1 MFKNQKILITGVGKG
16 IGREIFL
23 KALKEGAFVIGVTRS
38 KKDFKETFH
47 FRGQHKFFYGDISRQ
62 TTIKKIFD
70 YLKKNKIKL
79 TGLVNNAG
87 IRQRKKFEK
96 ITKKDLRKIMENNFE
111 APFSIIQKFCENC
124 DKKKNCSIVNIG
136 SIVGEK
142 GLSELSGYGASK
154 AALNGLTK
162 CLMSEFSKN
171 YKMIRINCINPGF
184 VKTSF
189 YKKFK
194 KNKKLYN
201 WTLNKTPLKRWANS
215 NEISNLIFF
224 LLSESSTY
232 INGQCINID
241 GGWTSQ

>member
-23 KALKEGAFVIGVTRS
+23 KSIKSGAFVIGVTRS
-38 KKDFKETFH
+38 KKDIKKIPQKIGKYKIFH
-47 FRGQHKFFYGDISRQ
+47 GDISKLS
-62 TTIKKIFD
+62 TINKIFS
-70 YLKKNKIKL
+70 YLKKNKVQL

-87 IRQRKKFEK
+87 VRQRKKFEK
-96 ITKKDLRKIMENNFE
+96 ITKKDLSYIMENNFVS
-111 APFSIIQKFCENC
+111 PFIIIQKFYENC
-124 DKKKNCSIVNIG
+124 DKNKVCSIVNIG
-136 SIVGEK
+136 SIVGK
-142 GLSELSGYGASK
+142 DGLSELSGYGSSK
-154 AALNGLTK
+154 GAINSLTK
-162 CLMSEFSKN
+162 CLMSEFSENHKN
-171 YKMIRINCINPGF
+171 IRINCINPGF

-215 NEISNLIFF
+215 SEISDLIFF
-224 LLSESSTY
+224 LLSGNSTY

>member
-87 IRQRKKFEK
+87 IRQRKK
-96 ITKKDLRKIMENNFE
+96 IR
-111 APFSIIQKFCENC
+111 
-124 DKKKNCSIVNIG
+124 
-136 SIVGEK
+136 
-142 GLSELSGYGASK
+142 
-154 AALNGLTK
+154 
-162 CLMSEFSKN
+162 KN
-171 YKMIRINCINPGF
+171 YKKRL
-184 VKTSF
+184 
-189 YKKFK
+189 K
-194 KNKKLYN
+194 KNYGK
-201 WTLNKTPLKRWANS
+201 
-215 NEISNLIFF
+215 
-224 LLSESSTY
+224 
-232 INGQCINID
+232 
-241 GGWTSQ
+241 

>member
-1 MFKNQKILITGVGKG
+1 MK
-16 IGREIFL
+16 
-23 KALKEGAFVIGVTRS
+23 
-38 KKDFKETFH
+38 
-47 FRGQHKFFYGDISRQ
+47 
-62 TTIKKIFD
+62 
-70 YLKKNKIKL
+70 
-79 TGLVNNAG
+79 
-87 IRQRKKFEK
+87 
-96 ITKKDLRKIMENNFE
+96 
-111 APFSIIQKFCENC
+111 
-124 DKKKNCSIVNIG
+124 KKKNCSIVNIG

-162 CLMSEFSKN
+162 CLMSEFSQN
-171 YKMIRINCINPGF
+171 YKKIRINCLNPGF

-201 WTLNKTPLKRWANS
+201 WTLSKTPLKRWANS
-215 NEISNLIFF
+215 IEISNLILF
-224 LLSESSTY
+224 LLSENSTY